1 VENDFKLQPRFDAQH
16 LEKLKEKFMK
26 KTLIYFVSL
35 LIMSGNLFA
44 QPPAQPV
51 MKNGS
56 CPSGYVS
63 SGNYCVPSGDSS
75 RFAITKSGSCPS
87 GYVSSGDYC
96 LASGDNSRLA
106 IPKQGS
112 CPSGYISSGDYCLS
126 SK

>member
-1 VENDFKLQPRFDAQH
+1 MQDN
-16 LEKLKEKFMK
+16 FMK
-26 KTLIYFVSL
+26 FIFGFIITALSNIAFT
-35 LIMSGNLFA
+35 

-63 SGNYCVPSGDSS
+63 SGNYCIPSGDNS
-75 RFAITKSGSCPS
+75 RFAITKNGSCPS

-96 LASGDNSRLA
+96 LASSDSSRLA

-112 CPSGYISSGDYCLS
+112 CPSGYTSSSNYCLS

>member
-1 VENDFKLQPRFDAQH
+1 
-16 LEKLKEKFMK
+16 MK
-26 KTLIYFVSL
+26 NLRMYFV
-35 LIMSGNLFA
+35 LFLTMTGIVFA
-44 QPPAQPV
+44 TPPPAQPV

-56 CPSGYVS
+56 CPSGYIS
-63 SGNYCVPSGDSS
+63 SGNYCAPSGDSS
-75 RFAITKSGSCPS
+75 RFAITKNGSCPS
-87 GYVSSGDYC
+87 GYISSGDYC

>member
-1 VENDFKLQPRFDAQH
+1 MQDN
-16 LEKLKEKFMK
+16 FMK
-26 KTLIYFVSL
+26 FVFLGAFIATLSNIA
-35 LIMSGNLFA
+35 FA
-44 QPPAQPV
+44 QPSAQPV

-96 LASGDNSRLA
+96 LASSDNSRLA

-112 CPSGYISSGDYCLS
+112 CPSSYTSSGDYCLS
-126 SK
+126 NK